1 VTTGRRPRI
10 LRIEV
15 DTVIDRP
22 VSDVWEFVIDLKNS
36 PRWTRSGS
44 ELRETTTG
52 ALGVGTTI
60 ESVRPILGREIRS
73 QAIVVTEYDPGHVL
87 SIEATVPLIGRAPGG
102 FLFEGVG
109 AATRLAR
116 WGEIDLGRAERLLG
130 PVVVRL
136 LRGGWRAELRNLKG
150 LLEDA
155 RRPSGHVP

>member
-1 VTTGRRPRI
+1 M
-10 LRIEV
+10 
-15 DTVIDRP
+15 
-22 VSDVWEFVIDLKNS
+22 
-36 PRWTRSGS
+36 
-44 ELRETTTG
+44 
-52 ALGVGTTI
+52 
-60 ESVRPILGREIRS
+60 RPILGREIRS

-116 WGEIDLGRAERLLG
+116 WGEIDLGRAEALLG